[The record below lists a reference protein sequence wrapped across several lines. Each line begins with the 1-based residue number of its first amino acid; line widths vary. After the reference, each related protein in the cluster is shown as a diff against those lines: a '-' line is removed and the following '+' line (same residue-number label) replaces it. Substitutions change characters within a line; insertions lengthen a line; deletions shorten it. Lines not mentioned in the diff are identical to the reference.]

1 MQLVSRPI
9 VHNLMNRYHFVSFD
23 TNDGTDSMDDRSAY
37 QLDNQLC
44 FAIYR
49 AGQAMNR
56 TYKSL
61 LTPLGLTYP
70 QFLVMLVLWEHGELS
85 VKQIGGY
92 LGLDSGT
99 LTPLLKRMEQ
109 SGFVTRRRDALD
121 ERIVRVAATDAGH
134 RLRVP
139 ACKAMDTLREKAAIA
154 SPDLDGLRN
163 VLHRLSATLENE
175 AVE

>member
-1 MQLVSRPI
+1 MEDS
-9 VHNLMNRYHFVSFD
+9 
-23 TNDGTDSMDDRSAY
+23 TDY
-37 QLDNQLC
+37 QLDSQLC

-56 TYKSL
+56 AYKSL

-109 SGFVTRRRDALD
+109 SGLVTRRRDAED

-134 RLRVP
+134 ALRAP
-139 ACKAMDTLREKAAIA
+139 ACKAMDVLREKATLSA
-154 SPDLDGLRN
+154 SDLNGLRHT
-163 VLHRLSATLENE
+163 LHQLSASLDAE
-175 AVE
+175 AAE

>member
-1 MQLVSRPI
+1 MGEP
-9 VHNLMNRYHFVSFD
+9 
-23 TNDGTDSMDDRSAY
+23 TDY
-37 QLDNQLC
+37 QLDHQLC

-49 AGQAMNR
+49 AGQAMTR
-56 TYKSL
+56 TYKAL
-61 LTPLGLTYP
+61 LSPLGLTYP

-109 SGFVTRRRDALD
+109 SGLVTRRRDAQD
-121 ERIVRVAATDAGH
+121 ERIVRVAATEAGFG
-134 RLRVP
+134 LRAP
-139 ACKAMDTLREKAAIA
+139 ACDVMDALRARATLAE
-154 SPDLDGLRN
+154 SELESLRQT
-163 VLHRLSATLENE
+163 LHRLSATLETE

>member
-1 MQLVSRPI
+1 MRLFGGLI
-9 VHNLMNRYHFVSFD
+9 VHNLMKRYHFVSFD
-23 TNDGTDSMDDRSAY
+23 TNDGTDSMADGSNY
-37 QLDNQLC
+37 HLDHQLC

-56 TYKSL
+56 TYKAL

-109 SGFVTRRRDALD
+109 SGFVSRRRDSED
-121 ERIVRVAATDAGH
+121 ERIVRVAATEAGH
-134 RLRVP
+134 GLRAP
-139 ACKAMDTLREKAAIA
+139 ACKAMDTLREKATLDD
-154 SPDLDGLRN
+154 SDLDGLRHS
-163 VLHRLSATLENE
+163 LHRLSTTLESE

>member
-1 MQLVSRPI
+1 
-9 VHNLMNRYHFVSFD
+9 
-23 TNDGTDSMDDRSAY
+23 MDDRSDY
-37 QLDNQLC
+37 QLDSQLC

-56 TYKSL
+56 TYKAL
-61 LTPLGLTYP
+61 LTPLGVTYP

-109 SGFVTRRRDALD
+109 SGFVARRRDSHD
-121 ERIVRVAATDAGH
+121 ERIVRVTATEAGE
-134 RLRVP
+134 RLRLP
-139 ACKAMDTLREKAAIA
+139 ACRAMDTLREKATLAA
-154 SPDLDGLRN
+154 SDLDGLRRS
-163 VLHRLSATLENE
+163 LHRLSTTLENE
-175 AVE
+175 EVE